1 MKKYDAILFD
11 LDGTLLPMDN
21 DLFIKTYLGLLV
33 KKMAPSGY
41 DKDLLVA
48 SLWKGTGAR
57 IKNDGSKNERRGLLE
72 LLCKG
77 IRRPYLCRHR
87 KL

>member
-33 KKMAPSGY
+33 KKMAPRGY
-41 DKDLLVA
+41 DKDLLV
-48 SLWKGTGAR
+48 KGLAALY
-57 IKNDGSKNERRGLLE
+57 KDNVK
-72 LLCKG
+72 
-77 IRRPYLCRHR
+77 
-87 KL
+87 